1 MSLIG
6 IFPELIRLKESYIS
20 NKMITEPLVS
30 IITPAYNH
38 EKYIGDCI
46 KSVQN
51 QIYTNW
57 EMIIINDGSTDKTL
71 SVAQSFA
78 EKDSRIRIFSQENVG
93 IFRLADTYNF
103 ALKQAKG
110 TYIAVLEGDD
120 IWLSEKLAWQVP
132 TLEQNDNAVLSWGK
146 AFGVSIDLSQNYG
159 LVPNLKF
166 NENIFTNTPVKSS
179 LKELLFSN
187 YIPALTVLIRKSAL
201 NQIGGFIQNNN
212 LPLVD
217 LPTWQQLSLIGTF
230 TYIDQPVGKWRVSPT
245 QITKTYTIQMI
256 EGVYKLALQ
265 LYVEDE
271 SFFKSLHITDSK
283 IHHHF
288 EGRLIVN
295 YCHSGNFKLT
305 RGDYSGSREDFYKS
319 ISSFGLQKI
328 SWKIRSAFGI
338 LKSIICSIT
347 NK

>member
-1 MSLIG
+1 
-6 IFPELIRLKESYIS
+6 
-20 NKMITEPLVS
+20 MITGPLVS
-30 IITPAYNH
+30 IITPTYNH

-57 EMIIINDGSTDKTL
+57 EMIVISDGSTDETL
-71 SVAQSFA
+71 LIAQSFA
-78 EKDSRIRIFSQENVG
+78 EKDSRIRIFSQSNVG
-93 IFRLADTYNF
+93 IFRLAETYNF
-103 ALKQAKG
+103 ALKQTRG

-120 IWLSEKLAWQVP
+120 IWMPEKLVWQVP
-132 TLEQNDNAVLSWGK
+132 TLEQNAEAVLSWGK

-166 NENIFTNTPVKSS
+166 DDKIFTNTPIKSS

-201 NQIGGFIQNNN
+201 EQIGGFIQNNN

-217 LPTWQQLSLIGTF
+217 LPTWQQLSLLGNF
-230 TYIDQPVGKWRVSPT
+230 TYIDQPVGKWRVSPN

-265 LYVEDE
+265 LRSKDE
-271 SFFKSLHITDSK
+271 TFFKSLNITESK
-283 IHHHF
+283 IHRHF
-288 EGRLIVN
+288 EKRLIVN
-295 YCHSGNFKLT
+295 YCHSGNFKLI
-305 RGDYSGSREDFYKS
+305 RKDYKGARKDFYKS
-319 ISSFGLQKI
+319 ISNFGLQKI
-328 SWKIRSAFGI
+328 SWKIRAFWGI
-338 LKSIICSIT
+338 IKSYII
-347 NK
+347 